1 MYYSE
6 MIESR
11 KKLAQENAQMSDG
24 FLNLI
29 NYNTAPYEQL
39 IAYYKCAVMTVET
52 KFKVLNEEF
61 SLRHDRNPIE
71 GIKCRVKTTE
81 SLLRKMRAR
90 NLPMTLASI
99 EENIWD
105 MAGVR
110 IVCSFPDDIYT
121 LAECLIQQDDVTLIQ
136 REDYI
141 KNPKPSGYRSLHLI
155 IEVPIFLKEEKKNVK
170 VEVQLR
176 TIAMDC
182 WASLEHKLRYKR
194 NIPKDLQEQLT
205 RELQECAEISA
216 SLDIRMQKIRDM
228 IPERDYAP
236 NQQQVQDSFKAGF
249 SSGLENRHLR

>member
-1 MYYSE
+1 

-11 KKLAQENAQMSDG
+11 KKLAAENAQMSDG

-29 NYNTAPYEQL
+29 NYNTAPYELL
-39 IAYYKCAVMTVET
+39 IAYYKCAIMTVET
-52 KFKVLNEEF
+52 KLKVLNEEF

-71 GIKCRVKTTE
+71 GIKSRVKTTE
-81 SLLRKMRAR
+81 SLIRKIRSR
-90 NLPMTLASI
+90 NLPLTLASI

-110 IVCSFPDDIYT
+110 VVCSFPDDIYT

-141 KNPKPSGYRSLHLI
+141 KNPKHSGYRSLHLI

-194 NIPKDLQEQLT
+194 NIPKELSDQLA

-216 SLDIRMQKIRDM
+216 SLDMRMQEIRDK
-228 IPERDYAP
+228 IPEKEESSDPKKIQEVFRP
-236 NQQQVQDSFKAGF
+236 NF
-249 SSGLENRHLR
+249 SVALANRHLQ